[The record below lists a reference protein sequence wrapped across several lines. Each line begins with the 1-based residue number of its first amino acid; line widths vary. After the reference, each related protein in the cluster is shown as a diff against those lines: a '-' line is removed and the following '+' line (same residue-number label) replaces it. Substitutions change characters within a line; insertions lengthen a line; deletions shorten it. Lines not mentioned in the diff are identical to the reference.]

1 MLQIRLSGILAWG
14 KVAPLPT
21 RRHVMANA
29 PRFEFLDNT
38 LFFILLFVPINL
50 LLAGALALAAGA
62 AP

>member
-1 MLQIRLSGILAWG
+1 
-14 KVAPLPT
+14 
-21 RRHVMANA
+21 MANA